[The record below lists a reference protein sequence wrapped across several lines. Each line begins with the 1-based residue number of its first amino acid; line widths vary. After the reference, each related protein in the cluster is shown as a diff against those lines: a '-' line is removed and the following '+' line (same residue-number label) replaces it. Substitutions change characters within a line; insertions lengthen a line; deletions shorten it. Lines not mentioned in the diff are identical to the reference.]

1 MIGHRH
7 RHNIAGFEEA
17 LFWNGWVLL
26 FLCVLN
32 EVQNQFTGFFES
44 ERGFSENPAFRLLYG
59 IFRRK
64 NPVLACFWYVFRWKN
79 PVCVVFALSRRSFL
93 LVCAL
98 FHTPFLTQPISPLTI
113 PLRKRKRSGDRK
125 EGRGKREILSLKAPR
140 DSSIVTTFSVYW
152 KPFQYSDPAIQ
163 YTDPKSPYKSQKS
176 GVWLKG
182 QERGASI
189 LTQQAP
195 YHPRKESW
203 RKRGGKKET
212 SILTQPKS
220 FLFSSGEE
228 GSNPGWEKKCKKN
241 EKSKSGEKKAAS
253 I

>member
-1 MIGHRH
+1 MDEC
-7 RHNIAGFEEA
+7 F
-17 LFWNGWVLL
+17 F
-26 FLCVLN
+26 FLCFYRVSKS
-32 EVQNQFTGFFES
+32 VTGFFES

-113 PLRKRKRSGDRK
+113 PLRKRKRRGDRK
-125 EGRGKREILSLKAPR
+125 EGRGKREILPLKAPR

-152 KPFQYSDPAIQ
+152 NPFQYSDPAIQ
-163 YTDPKSPYKSQKS
+163 YTDPKAPIRARNQGFGWKVK
-176 GVWLKG
+176 KG
-182 QERGASI
+182 KPVYWPSKPHATPERRAKGGREEKGKPVYWPIPNPSFSVPVRKGAI
-189 LTQQAP
+189 RA
-195 YHPRKESW
+195 
-203 RKRGGKKET
+203 GKK
-212 SILTQPKS
+212 
-220 FLFSSGEE
+220 
-228 GSNPGWEKKCKKN
+228 NKKMK
-241 EKSKSGEKKAAS
+241 KSKSGRKMSAS